1 MNLKI
6 RAAAVSALALT
17 ACLTAACAVKNVT
30 QSQSDKPDYYIRDQA
45 QGAEYILRWLPRGT
59 HDWEKFVTPD
69 ELEAAIAAGG
79 FAPFSRQGVA
89 YNPLADRWSL
99 SADMDVNYMLAA
111 RAAA

>member
-45 QGAEYILRWLPRGT
+45 QGAEYILRDCGGYIGVYLPGKPYAPQ
-59 HDWEKFVTPD
+59 DVTDIEVAGLRENDRKLIEGAMPVSD
-69 ELEAAIAAGG
+69 LSELFELLQD
-79 FAPFSRQGVA
+79 FS
-89 YNPLADRWSL
+89 S
-99 SADMDVNYMLAA
+99 
-111 RAAA
+111 